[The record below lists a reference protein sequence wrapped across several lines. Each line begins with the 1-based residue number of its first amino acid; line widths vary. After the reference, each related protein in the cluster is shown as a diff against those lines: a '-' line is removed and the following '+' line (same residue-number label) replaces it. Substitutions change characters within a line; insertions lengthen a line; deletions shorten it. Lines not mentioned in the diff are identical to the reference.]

1 MLASELVEDDFV
13 RFDHP
18 QGSTGKIVYN
28 EGQRIVVEWV
38 YGRDAYDQV
47 VRASTTYY
55 AEKLLPLRKISEQ
68 EYLAVRDCRFNA
80 NASSP

>member
-1 MLASELVEDDFV
+1 MLASELVEGDFV

-18 QGSTGKIVYN
+18 QGSTGKIIHMDR
-28 EGQRIVVEWV
+28 QRIVVEWI
-38 YGRDAYDQV
+38 YGRDACDQI